1 MQGLPGRSSTFS
13 ISYTSNVET
22 DYVNNPWL
30 PKAVCKHIPTFQT
43 KDCVYNLKTDRQ
55 LFWTLL
61 GKKLM
66 TFRKVYFQ
74 KGTFYPNSHIFY
86 KDSVNQ
92 SLSHIQLFAIPWT
105 VTHQAELSMD
115 SPSKN
120 TRLDCHSLLQRI
132 YPNPGIEPVSPAFQ
146 ADSLPFEP
154 QVSLQK
160 G

>member
-1 MQGLPGRSSTFS
+1 
-13 ISYTSNVET
+13 
-22 DYVNNPWL
+22 
-30 PKAVCKHIPTFQT
+30 
-43 KDCVYNLKTDRQ
+43 
-55 LFWTLL
+55 
-61 GKKLM
+61 M

-74 KGTFYPNSHIFY
+74 KRTFYPNSHIFY

-92 SLSHIQLFAIPWT
+92 SLSHIQLVAIPWT